1 MKPFSHILLNAIE
14 NINSSMVSSDNS
26 ASLVSQPI
34 SKIQYRRL
42 NSKYKSAGKEISM
55 PKKQKLREHFSDYLS
70 KKFEEFSEIK
80 MKEIDPNESHPI
92 LYQMKALN
100 RQPPSYQ
107 NLHEQLKA
115 IRIRKIIEQK

>member
-1 MKPFSHILLNAIE
+1 
-14 NINSSMVSSDNS
+14 
-26 ASLVSQPI
+26 
-34 SKIQYRRL
+34 
-42 NSKYKSAGKEISM
+42 
-55 PKKQKLREHFSDYLS
+55 
-70 KKFEEFSEIK
+70 

-115 IRIRKIIEQK
+115 IRIRKIVEQKESKLRKSDNIIISMGNSSEN